1 MRTAAAT
8 MPPGPIQQALPRL
21 PGIPVGINQQAQSQP
36 VTPQRYAAAFPT
48 DTLGIL
54 AAQGRTGNA

>member
-1 MRTAAAT
+1 MADAVRRAPA
-8 MPPGPIQQALPRL
+8 GPLQTALPRL
-21 PGIPVGINQQAQSQP
+21 PGIPMPPLQPQA

-54 AAQGRTGNA
+54 AAQRREDV